1 MRGRGVMAVSVV
13 GMLVA
18 GGCAG
23 ARSAQEIDR
32 LKADVGLL
40 DQRVGQLERGSL
52 KEPAQQAEWPA
63 AESQPSA
70 AVVVPVSPA
79 QTPAGTAS
87 AKPSKKEIQQALKNA
102 GFYQGA
108 VDGKIGTQTR
118 EAIRTFQQV
127 HGLKADGVVGKQ
139 TWEKLAPYL
148 EVAAGT
154 GGTGDAG
161 AGTAEP
167 AMK

>member
-1 MRGRGVMAVSVV
+1 MRGRNVMAVSVV

-23 ARSAQEIDR
+23 ARSAQEIER

-40 DQRVGQLERGSL
+40 DQRVNQLERGSL
-52 KEPAQQAEWPA
+52 KEPAQQSEWSAE
-63 AESQPSA
+63 ESQPSA
-70 AVVVPVSPA
+70 AVVVPASPT
-79 QTPAGTAS
+79 QKPAGAAS
-87 AKPSKKEIQQALKNA
+87 AKPSKKEIQRALKNA
-102 GFYQGA
+102 GFYQGT
-108 VDGKIGTQTR
+108 VDGRIGAQTR

-148 EVAAGT
+148 EAAAAPAAAGDAGT
-154 GGTGDAG
+154 GA
-161 AGTAEP
+161 AEP

>member
-79 QTPAGTAS
+79 QKPAGTAS

-154 GGTGDAG
+154 GGTAG
-161 AGTAEP
+161 VGAPES